1 MSAVGEKN
9 VVFYTVN
16 DDYIEYLR
24 KMDTRVLFN
33 KPENNTRPYAG
44 FLVTSNDYNYLVPLS
59 SQIKKS
65 NHVTAVIPNRLTE
78 VQRQKNLITKQFPE
92 MIATIKFNNMIPV
105 RDDVINKIDLSKY
118 KGNKN
123 DEDYLALLVKERLKT
138 MKIFN
143 EKKPFMKS
151 VVDSCCNFTE
161 LEKACSEYKKD

>member
-1 MSAVGEKN
+1 
-9 VVFYTVN
+9 
-16 DDYIEYLR
+16 
-24 KMDTRVLFN
+24 MDIRVLFN

-44 FLVTSNDYNYLVPLS
+44 FLVTFNGYNYLVPLS

-65 NHVTAVIPNRLTE
+65 NHVTAVIPNRLIE
-78 VQRQKNLITKQFPE
+78 AQRQKNLLTIKFPK

-105 RDDVINKIDLSKY
+105 RDDVINRIDLSKY

-123 DEDYLALLVKERLKT
+123 DEDYLALLVKEILFCSENKERLLVKANKT

-151 VVDSCCNFTE
+151 VVDSCCNFSE
-161 LEKACSEYKKD
+161 LEKVCSEYKKD